1 MTSGAFLQSKQWG
14 DFQRSTGREVVFV
27 EGAGLFVINA
37 LPFGWKYAFC
47 PKGPTTEVS
56 IEVLRTVA
64 TKLGVVFLRVE
75 PSFNI
80 VSPPHGEEGSGVV
93 VKKSLEVSP
102 SHTLI
107 TDLTKTEPDLL
118 AAMHEK
124 TRYNVRLAERKGVTI
139 SIGTDSID
147 DVWPIFE
154 QTASRGQFRLHPK
167 SYYEKMLASGVVFI
181 ATAKV
186 GDQIVAANLMVDYAG
201 TRTYLHGASG
211 ETHRNVMAPFLLHW
225 ELIKDAK
232 RKGIESYDWW
242 GVAPEGADESHP
254 WNGITRFKLGFGG
267 NRVDS
272 PGTFDFVARRLEY
285 MIYKI
290 LRTIRRKA
298 HIS

>member
-14 DFQRSTGREVVFV
+14 DFQRTTGREVVFV
-27 EGAGLFVINA
+27 EGMGLFVVNA

-47 PKGPTTEVS
+47 PKGPTTAVS
-56 IEVLRTVA
+56 TETLRTVA
-64 TKLGVVFLRVE
+64 HDLGVVFLRVE
-75 PSFNI
+75 PNYKLPTTNYIQTF
-80 VSPPHGEEGSGVV
+80 
-93 VKKSLEVSP
+93 EVSP
-102 SHTLI
+102 SHTLV
-107 TDLTKTEPDLL
+107 TDLRKSEDDLL

-139 SIGTDSID
+139 SIGKDSID
-147 DVWPIFE
+147 DVWPLFE

-167 SYYEKMLASGVVFI
+167 SYYQKMLASGVVFI

-186 GDQIVAANLMVDYAG
+186 GDQIVAANLMVDFDG

-232 RKGIESYDWW
+232 RKGIVAYDWW
-242 GVAPEGADESHP
+242 GVAPDGADESHP

-267 NRVDS
+267 NRIDS
-272 PGTFDFVARRLEY
+272 PGTFDFVARPLAY
-285 MIYKI
+285 AIY
-290 LRTIRRKA
+290 RVMRAIRRKA
-298 HIS
+298 RIS

>member
-27 EGAGLFVINA
+27 DGLGLFVINA

-47 PKGPTTEVS
+47 PKGPATNVSTEA
-56 IEVLRTVA
+56 LRTVA
-64 TKLGVVFLRVE
+64 EKLGVVFLRVE
-75 PSFNI
+75 PNYKLQTTNYIQTF
-80 VSPPHGEEGSGVV
+80 
-93 VKKSLEVSP
+93 EVSP

-107 TDLTKTEPDLL
+107 TDLAKPEDDLL
-118 AAMHEK
+118 ASMHEK
-124 TRYNVRLAERKGVTI
+124 TRYNVRLAERKGVTV

-147 DVWPIFE
+147 AVWPLFE

-167 SYYEKMLASGVVFI
+167 SYYQKMLASGVVFI

-186 GDQIVAANLMVDYAG
+186 GNQIVAANLMVDFDG

-211 ETHRNVMAPFLLHW
+211 QAHRNVMAPFLLHW

-232 RKGIESYDWW
+232 RKGIAAYDWW

-267 NRVDS
+267 ERLDS
-272 PGTFDFVARRLEY
+272 PGTFDFVVRPLEY
-285 MIYKI
+285 AVYRIV
-290 LRTIRRKA
+290 RAIRRNVR
-298 HIS
+298 IS

>member
-1 MTSGAFLQSKQWG
+1 MTSGAFLQSKPWG

-27 EGAGLFVINA
+27 DGVGLFVINA

-47 PKGPTTEVS
+47 PKGPAIDVS
-56 IEVLRTVA
+56 VETLRIVA
-64 TKLGVVFLRVE
+64 DKLGVVFLRVE
-75 PSFNI
+75 PSVSL
-80 VSPPHGEEGSGVV
+80 VSPPSARRGQGVV
-93 VKKSLEVSP
+93 LRTFEISP

-107 TDLTKTEPDLL
+107 TDLTKSEPDLL
-118 AAMHEK
+118 ASMHEK
-124 TRYNVRLAERKGVTI
+124 TRYNVRLAERKGVTV

-147 DVWPIFE
+147 AVWPLFE
-154 QTASRGQFRLHPK
+154 QTASRGQFRLHLK

-186 GDQIVAANLMVDYAG
+186 GDQVVAANLMVDFDG

-232 RKGIESYDWW
+232 RKGIAAYDWW

-267 NRVDS
+267 ERLDS
-272 PGTFDFVARRLEY
+272 AGTFDFIARPLEY
-285 MIYKI
+285 TIYRI
-290 LRTIRRKA
+290 IRSIRRKV

>member
-1 MTSGAFLQSKQWG
+1 M
-14 DFQRSTGREVVFV
+14 
-27 EGAGLFVINA
+27 
-37 LPFGWKYAFC
+37 
-47 PKGPTTEVS
+47 
-56 IEVLRTVA
+56 VLRT
-64 TKLGVVFLRVE
+64 FE
-75 PSFNI
+75 I
-80 VSPPHGEEGSGVV
+80 
-93 VKKSLEVSP
+93 SP

-107 TDLTKTEPDLL
+107 TDLTKSEPDLL
-118 AAMHEK
+118 ASMHEK
-124 TRYNVRLAERKGVTI
+124 TRYNVRLAERKGVTV

-147 DVWPIFE
+147 AVWPLFE
-154 QTASRGQFRLHPK
+154 QTASRGQFRLHLK

-186 GDQIVAANLMVDYAG
+186 GDQVVAANLMVDFDG

-232 RKGIESYDWW
+232 RKGIAAYDWW

-267 NRVDS
+267 ERLDS
-272 PGTFDFVARRLEY
+272 AGTFDFIARPLEY
-285 MIYKI
+285 TIYRI
-290 LRTIRRKA
+290 IRSIRRKV

>member
-1 MTSGAFLQSKQWG
+1 MTSGAFLQSKQWA
-14 DFQRSTGREVVFV
+14 DFQRSTGREVVIV
-27 EGAGLFVINA
+27 DGVGLFVVNA

-47 PKGPTTEVS
+47 PKGPTTDVS
-56 IEVLRTVA
+56 VEMLRTVA
-64 TKLGVVFLRVE
+64 DKLGVVFLRLE
-75 PSFNI
+75 PTQRLNDSITQRLFKTFEI
-80 VSPPHGEEGSGVV
+80 
-93 VKKSLEVSP
+93 SP
-102 SHTLI
+102 SHTLV
-107 TDLTKTEPDLL
+107 TDLTKPEGDLL

-124 TRYNVRLAERKGVTI
+124 TRYNVRLAERKGVTV

-147 DVWPIFE
+147 DVWPLFE

-167 SYYEKMLASGVVFI
+167 SYYQKMLASGVVFI

-186 GDQIVAANLMVDYAG
+186 GDQIVAANLMVDHAG

-232 RKGIESYDWW
+232 RKGIEAYDWW

-272 PGTFDFVARRLEY
+272 PGTFDFVARPVEY

>member
-1 MTSGAFLQSKQWG
+1 MTSGAFLQSKQWA
-14 DFQRSTGREVVFV
+14 DFQRSTGREAVFV
-27 EGAGLFVINA
+27 EGVGLFVMNA

-47 PKGPTTEVS
+47 PKGPTTGVS
-56 IEVLRTVA
+56 VETLRIVA
-64 TKLGVVFLRVE
+64 DNLDVVFLRVE
-75 PSFNI
+75 PTQRFDLQSTRRLKQTTAI
-80 VSPPHGEEGSGVV
+80 
-93 VKKSLEVSP
+93 SP
-102 SHTLI
+102 SHTLV
-107 TDLTKTEPDLL
+107 TDLTKSEPDLL

-124 TRYNVRLAERKGVTI
+124 TRYNVRLAERKGVTV

-147 DVWPIFE
+147 DVWPLFE

-167 SYYEKMLASGVVFI
+167 SYYQKMLASGVVFI

-186 GDQIVAANLMVDYAG
+186 GDQIVAANLMVDFDG

-232 RKGIESYDWW
+232 RKGIEAYDWW

-267 NRVDS
+267 NRLDS
-272 PGTFDFVARRLEY
+272 PGTFDFVARPLEY
-285 MIYKI
+285 TIYKI
-290 LRTIRRKA
+290 LRSIRRRA
-298 HIS
+298 RIS

>member
-27 EGAGLFVINA
+27 DGVGWFVVNA

-47 PKGPTTEVS
+47 PKGPTGNVS
-56 IEVLRTVA
+56 VETLRSVA
-64 TKLGVVFLRVE
+64 DKLGVVFLRVE
-75 PSFNI
+75 PEFQ
-80 VSPPHGEEGSGVV
+80 SPTSNF
-93 VKKSLEVSP
+93 KKTFEVSP

-107 TDLTKTEPDLL
+107 TDLTKSEDDLL
-118 AAMHEK
+118 SAMHEK
-124 TRYNVRLAERKGVTI
+124 TRYNVRLAERKGVTVSI
-139 SIGTDSID
+139 GTVSIGTDSID
-147 DVWPIFE
+147 DVWPLFE

-167 SYYEKMLASGVVFI
+167 SYYQKMLASGVVFI

-186 GDQIVAANLMVDYAG
+186 GDQIVAANLMVDHAG

-232 RKGIESYDWW
+232 RKGIAAYDWW
-242 GVAPEGADESHP
+242 GVAPDGADESHP

-267 NRVDS
+267 ERLDS
-272 PGTFDFVARRLEY
+272 PGTFDFVARPLAY
-285 MIYKI
+285 AIYRI
-290 LRTIRRKA
+290 VRAIRRKA